1 MALFTS
7 ISSANVEVEQGATY
21 VCEATPVAIITRLAV
36 KKADEEESSGETPS
50 AEEVAESGVDI
61 YQAEMVEQWKGT
73 CTLAARYSYVG
84 LTKAAALSNATALRD
99 AYTKSVARYA
109 VGWHV
114 PSASQIADGAYP
126 CYKWMSRGSAPVCG
140 ASVTPVLM
148 EGEMW
153 RIDVDVAVAVEGYY
167 DTAPTQATMEAL
179 VAAFVSAD
187 TNVTLAA
194 AAPSG
199 GSA

>member
-7 ISSANVEVEQGATY
+7 ISSSNVEVEQGATY
-21 VCEATPVAIITRLAV
+21 VCEATPVAITTRLAV

-109 VGWHV
+109 IGWHI
-114 PSASQIADGAYP
+114 PSASQIADGACP
-126 CYKWMSRGSAPVCG
+126 CYKWMSRGTAPVCG

-153 RIDVDVAVAVEGYY
+153 RIDVDVAVTVEGYY

-187 TNVTLAA
+187 TNVTIYAA
-194 AAPSG
+194 SPTG
-199 GSA
+199 GSS

>member
-21 VCEATPVAIITRLAV
+21 VCEATPVAITTRLAV

-109 VGWHV
+109 IGWHI

-153 RIDVDVAVAVEGYY
+153 RIDVDVAVTVEGYY

-187 TNVTLAA
+187 TNVTIYA
-194 AAPSG
+194 AAPTG
-199 GSA
+199 GST

>member
-21 VCEATPVAIITRLAV
+21 VCEATPVAITTRLAV

-109 VGWHV
+109 IGWHI
-114 PSASQIADGAYP
+114 PSASEIADGAYP
-126 CYKWMSRGSAPVCG
+126 CYEWMSRGSAPVCG

-153 RIDVDVAVAVEGYY
+153 RIDVDVAVTVEGYY

-179 VAAFVSAD
+179 VASFVSAD

>member
-1 MALFTS
+1 MSLFNS
-7 ISSANVEVEQGATY
+7 ISSSNVDVYQGATY
-21 VCEATPVAIITRLAV
+21 VCEAQPVAITTRLAA
-36 KKADEEESSGETPS
+36 KKADKEASSGETPS
-50 AEEVAESGVDI
+50 AESSVDI

-109 VGWHV
+109 IGWHI

-140 ASVTPVLM
+140 ASVTPSLM
-148 EGEMW
+148 DGEMW
-153 RIDVDVAVAVEGYY
+153 RIDVDVAVTVEGYY
-167 DTAPTQATMEAL
+167 DTAPSQATMEAL
-179 VAAFVSAD
+179 VSAFVTAD
-187 TNVTLAA
+187 SNVTLAA
-194 AAPSG
+194 APTG
-199 GSA
+199 GST

>member
-7 ISSANVEVEQGATY
+7 ISSENVEVEQGATY
-21 VCEATPVAIITRLAV
+21 VCEAVPVAITTRLAV
-36 KKADEEESSGETPS
+36 KKADEEESSDETPS
-50 AEEVAESGVDI
+50 AEDVAESGVDI

-109 VGWHV
+109 IGWHI

-140 ASVTPVLM
+140 ASVTPSLM

-153 RIDVDVAVAVEGYY
+153 RIDVDVAVTVEGYY

-179 VAAFVSAD
+179 VSAFVTAD
-187 TNVTLAA
+187 SNVTLAA
-194 AAPSG
+194 AAPTG

>member
-1 MALFTS
+1 MALLSS
-7 ISSANVEVEQGATY
+7 ISSLNANIEQGATY
-21 VCEATPVAIITRLAV
+21 VCEATPVAITTRLAV

-109 VGWHV
+109 IGWHI

-153 RIDVDVAVAVEGYY
+153 RIDVDVAVTVEGYY
-167 DTAPTQATMEAL
+167 DTAPTQATMKAL
-179 VAAFVSAD
+179 VASFVSAD

-194 AAPSG
+194 AAPVG
-199 GSA
+199 GSS

>member
-21 VCEATPVAIITRLAV
+21 VCEATPVAITTRLAV

-109 VGWHV
+109 IGWHI

-140 ASVTPVLM
+140 ASVTPSLM

-153 RIDVDVAVAVEGYY
+153 RIDVDVAVTVEGYY

-179 VAAFVSAD
+179 VASFVSAD
-187 TNVTLAA
+187 TNVTISA
-194 AAPSG
+194 AAPTG
-199 GSA
+199 GST